1 MLKLFSSANSPFCL
15 PIHVTRGHQKVLCV
29 YLLFQNIDTTIEHRK
44 IGLIDTLT
52 ASTLK
57 TRPRPLVW
65 LEKAVIPPSIF
76 YGKRKLKENP
86 LPVGFS
92 IYNSKFKGL

>member
-1 MLKLFSSANSPFCL
+1 M
-15 PIHVTRGHQKVLCV
+15 LCV
-29 YLLFQNIDTTIEHRK
+29 FLFFQKIDTTIERQK
-44 IGLIDTLT
+44 IGVIDSFT

-65 LEKAVIPPSIF
+65 LEKAVIPPSFF
-76 YGKRKLKENP
+76 YSKRKLKKNP